1 MNEKT
6 DMIFGCYDKNADKR
20 VNLDFLNEK
29 NDRISDIPKKL
40 KYKNIKIY
48 DNLLSNDDLN
58 KVENIM
64 LNSSIAYPH
73 KSISINEIK
82 ENIDINSGHN
92 IHFTRVNTPTLT
104 INETDKTAL
113 PNTKYVLKIF
123 YENILP
129 NIKIPHK
136 EHILINRLYG
146 NVHTHGC
153 PGQYHLDGKSYFLKN
168 DNLNLKY
175 GYTVLLYLSNN
186 WDVNYDG
193 STSIILNL
201 NKKKIFHV
209 ENVHGRVVVF
219 PSNAYHK
226 ANEVSSYSKKSG
238 ERYVLAFHLIYDYYF
253 LKDNDLI

>member
-1 MNEKT
+1 MNEKAP
-6 DMIFGCYDKNADKR
+6 MIFDCYDKNVDNR
-20 VNLDFLNEK
+20 INLDFLNSI
-29 NDRISDIPKKL
+29 NNVRQSIPTNL

-58 KVENIM
+58 KIENIM
-64 LNSSIAYPH
+64 LNSSITYPH
-73 KSISINEIK
+73 KSIPFGMCRKSIN
-82 ENIDINSGHN
+82 SCHN
-92 IHFTRVNTPTLT
+92 ILFTRVNTPTLT

-153 PGQYHLDGKSYFLKN
+153 AGQYHLDGKSYFLKN